1 MEPSM
6 KKLLACLLVA
16 VTSGCPDVKVDEN
29 ETGGPIVEFDPA
41 KSLATGA
48 RFLPFPNDLVR
59 DPMTGKLNL
68 GPQACESAAAKATRE
83 TILNQLDGFGTYEAA
98 VQITFTKEVDEASLM
113 GNVALY
119 QITNGATKID
129 PANAVSVPITIRKG
143 TTLRQLPDACATPE
157 TVNTIAIIPLI
168 PLQQK
173 SSYVAVLLKGI
184 KDTDGT
190 EFGASSTW
198 GLVSAKQDPVT
209 VENGVIVS
217 DRTPLDPADPAQRE
231 QLFSLDLLWKAH
243 AEALAFVDA
252 VPSARPRTD
261 ILVATKFTTQTVTDP
276 LDPSVSGSPAA
287 SLPTGG
293 FLVQPIDAAT
303 LLPARFGANAQAIC
317 DANAET
323 NPVQC
328 FLKLGLGGCD
338 PTGVGCGTVAVN
350 NPFFAKGAAA
360 CAQLYGCASVGNA
373 FATRIVN
380 TSFQKPLPNPFDTT
394 HPLQGP
400 WTDPVHPESQGGVD
414 LDALIGIP
422 TGTMPAGGWPVI
434 VYGHGLTL
442 SKDTALTFAGK
453 ATAAGFAIVAI
464 DFVAHGSRAV
474 RISNDPTLGCT
485 GRCVDA
491 TTITAQNPAGD
502 FYATPMLCE
511 KASDCPGAGDTCGKA
526 SVLTG
531 AAANEGAAPTPTS
544 AGQCYDQF
552 LSTDLAKTRD
562 GLRQTVLDL
571 QRTIL
576 ALKACAPGAP
586 TTANC
591 GSLVIDPTK
600 ILYAGVS
607 LGGILGS
614 ITTAESPDVKAAMLS
629 VPGAGWVDLLENTD
643 TVEFRCPLVNGL
655 IDAGILSGT
664 KWTGANSDA
673 LCLQDKA
680 AWQGQPGYGTFAA
693 TARWILDPAD
703 PANFASKLATKR
715 FMIQE
720 VIGDTVVPNV
730 TTERLAALTGVAA
743 KAAMADAATPP
754 SVSTAVTTPT
764 VTENKFIRYM
774 SDAANKY
781 VHSSLIRP
789 ADATQAG
796 VFGFIR
802 MQVDAR
808 TWLEG
813 NK

>member
-1 MEPSM
+1 M
-6 KKLLACLLVA
+6 KKLLACMLVA
-16 VTSGCPDVKVDEN
+16 VTSGCPDVKIDEN
-29 ETGGPIVEFDPA
+29 ETAGPTVEFDPA

-48 RFLPFPNDLVR
+48 RFIPFPNDLVR
-59 DPMTGKLNL
+59 DPTTGKLNL
-68 GPQACESAAAKATRE
+68 GEQACETAATKATRE
-83 TILNQLDGFGTYEAA
+83 GILNQLDGFGTYEAA
-98 VQITFTKEVDEASLM
+98 VQVSFTDEVDEASLM

-143 TTLRQLPDACATPE
+143 TTYRQQNGKCDMPDV
-157 TVNTIAIIPLI
+157 VNTIAIIPLI

-173 SSYVAVLLKGI
+173 SSYVAVVMKGV
-184 KDTDGT
+184 KDVDGKD
-190 EFGASSTW
+190 FGASSTW
-198 GLVSAKQDPVT
+198 GLVAAAEDPVT
-209 VENGVIVS
+209 VEDGVIVS
-217 DRTPLDPADPAQRE
+217 DRTPLDPADEKQRE

-252 VPSARPRTD
+252 VPNARPRTD

-276 LDPSVSGSPAA
+276 LDPSVAGSPAA
-287 SLPTGG
+287 MIPAAG
-293 FLVQPIDAAT
+293 FLAQPVSASQ
-303 LLPARFGANAQAIC
+303 LLPVRFGANAKAIC
-317 DANAET
+317 EANNENDDT
-323 NPVQC
+323 QC
-328 FLKLGLGGCD
+328 FIKLGLGGCD
-338 PTGVGCGTVAVN
+338 PNGVGCGAATAGN
-350 NPFFAKGAAA
+350 AFFAKGAYV
-360 CAQLYGCASVGNA
+360 CANLYNCSTIGNIL
-373 FATRIVN
+373 ATRIVN
-380 TSFQKPLPNPFDTT
+380 TSYQKALPNQFDTQ

-400 WTDPVHPESQGGVD
+400 WSDPVHPQSQGGVD
-414 LDALIGIP
+414 LDTIMGVP
-422 TGTMPAGGWPVI
+422 TGAMPAGGWPVI
-434 VYGHGLTL
+434 VYGHGLTA
-442 SKDTALTFAGK
+442 SKETALTFAGR
-453 ATAAGFAIVAI
+453 ATAAGFAVVAI

-474 RISNDPTLGCT
+474 RISKDAALGCT

-491 TTITAQNPAGD
+491 TTISTQNPAGD

-511 KASDCPGAGDTCGKA
+511 TAADCPGVGDTCGKA
-526 SVLTG
+526 SALTM
-531 AAANEGAAPTPTS
+531 AAANEGAAPTPTT
-544 AGQCYDQF
+544 AGQCYDPF

-562 GLRQTVLDL
+562 GLRQTVLDI

-586 TTANC
+586 ASSNC
-591 GSLVIDPTK
+591 GGLEINPNK
-600 ILYAGVS
+600 IFYTGVS

-614 ITTAESPDVKAAMLS
+614 IATAESPDVKAAMLS

-655 IDAGILSGT
+655 IDAGVLTGT
-664 KWTGANSDA
+664 KWTGANADA

-680 AWQGQPGYGTFAA
+680 KWQGQPGYSTFAA

-720 VIGDTVVPNV
+720 VIGDTVVPNI
-730 TTERLAALTGVAA
+730 TTERLAALTGVAS
-743 KAAMADAATPP
+743 KAAMADASTPP
-754 SVSTAVTTPT
+754 AASTAITTPT

-781 VHSSLIRP
+781 THSSFIRP
-789 ADATQAG
+789 ADSTLPS
-796 VFGFIR
+796 VIGFQR

>member
-1 MEPSM
+1 M

-59 DPMTGKLNL
+59 DPTTGKLNL
-68 GPQACESAAAKATRE
+68 GPQACESESAKATRE
-83 TILNQLDGFGTYEAA
+83 GILNQLDGFGTYEAA
-98 VQITFTKEVDEASLM
+98 IQITLTKEVDEASLM

-119 QITNGATKID
+119 QITNGATKLD

-168 PLQQK
+168 PLQQN
-173 SSYVAVLLKGI
+173 SSYIAVLEKGV
-184 KDTDGT
+184 KDTEGN
-190 EFGASSTW
+190 EFGAASTW
-198 GLVSAKQDPVT
+198 GLVSAMQDPVT
-209 VENGVIVS
+209 VEDGVIVS
-217 DRTPLDPADPAQRE
+217 DRTPLDPADETQRE
-231 QLFSLDLLWKAH
+231 QLLSLDLLWKAH

-252 VPSARPRTD
+252 VPNARPRTD

-276 LDPSVSGSPAA
+276 LDPSVAGSPAA

-293 FLVQPIDAAT
+293 FLVPPFDT
-303 LLPARFGANAQAIC
+303 SSLLPMRFGANAQAIC
-317 DANAET
+317 DANGET

-328 FLKLGLGGCD
+328 FVKLGLGGCD
-338 PTGVGCGTVAVN
+338 PTGVGCGTATAN
-350 NPFFAKGAAA
+350 NPFFVKGATA
-360 CAQLYGCASVGNA
+360 CQQLYSCSSIGNI
-373 FATRIVN
+373 FATRMSNV
-380 TSFQKPLPNPFDTT
+380 TFQKALPNSFDPT

-400 WTDPVHPESQGGVD
+400 WTDPVHPQSQGGADIDV
-414 LDALIGIP
+414 LVGIP
-422 TGTMPAGGWPVI
+422 TGTMPAGGWPVVI
-434 VYGHGLTL
+434 YGHGLTL
-442 SKDTALTFAGK
+442 SKDTALTFAGR
-453 ATAAGFAIVAI
+453 ATAAGFAAVAI
-464 DFVAHGSRAV
+464 DFVSHGSRAV
-474 RISNDPTLGCT
+474 RISKDATLGCT

-491 TTITAQNPAGD
+491 TTITVQNPAGD

-511 KASDCPGAGDTCGKA
+511 TASDCPGVGDTCGKA
-526 SVLTG
+526 SAVTMS
-531 AAANEGAAPTPTS
+531 AANEGAAPTPTT
-544 AGQCYDQF
+544 AGQCYDPF
-552 LSTDLAKTRD
+552 LSNDLAKTRD
-562 GLRQTVLDL
+562 GLRQSVLDL

-576 ALKACAPGAP
+576 ALKACGPGAP
-586 TTANC
+586 ALTNC
-591 GSLVIDPTK
+591 GSLAFDSTK
-600 ILYAGVS
+600 IFYAGVS

-614 ITTAESPDVKAAMLS
+614 IATAESPDVKAAMLS

-655 IDAGILSGT
+655 IDAGFLTGT
-664 KWTGANSDA
+664 KWTGANTDA

-730 TTERLAALTGVAA
+730 TTERLAALAGVAP
-743 KAAMADAATPP
+743 KAAMADATTPP
-754 SVSTAVTTPT
+754 APSTAVTTPT

-774 SDAANKY
+774 SDLAYTY

-789 ADATQAG
+789 ADASIPGAY
-796 VFGFIR
+796 GFLR